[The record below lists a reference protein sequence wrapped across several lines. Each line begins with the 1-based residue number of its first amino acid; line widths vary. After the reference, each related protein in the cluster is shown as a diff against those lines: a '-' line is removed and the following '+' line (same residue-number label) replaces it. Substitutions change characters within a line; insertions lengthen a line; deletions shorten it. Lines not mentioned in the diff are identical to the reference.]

1 MNATELLKNDHKEAL
16 AIIEQLESAGDGAPD
31 MTLFNQLK
39 NALTLHTKLEEKFLY
54 PALQNF
60 DETRDQVEESYEEHR
75 EVDELLAK
83 MSTPGE
89 EWNDQLDELKDDLEH
104 HIDEE
109 ENEMFPKAQTLLGQ
123 TRLEEMGRQM
133 QQMKQQGKAATAK

>member
-1 MNATELLKNDHKEAL
+1 MNATELLKKDHQEAL
-16 AIIEQLESAGDGAPD
+16 AIISQLEGAGDGAPD
-31 MTLFNQLK
+31 MALFNQLK
-39 NALTLHTKLEEKFLY
+39 SALELHTRLEEQLLY

-89 EWNDQLDELKDDLEH
+89 DWNDQLDDLKSDLEH
-104 HIDEE
+104 HIEEE
-109 ENEMFPKAQTLLGQ
+109 ENEMFPKAQSLLGQ

-133 QQMKQQGKAATAK
+133 EQMKQGKAATAP